1 MSTTKNVR
9 QAIDHT
15 LDRWEAA
22 ASAMEESV
30 RGTTATVSAQIETQK
45 QMAAAA
51 TDKLKDAVETAQHVP
66 AEMRQ
71 QIAANLDHLKVQL
84 ALGKAD
90 ASDAAA
96 AQQKEIEDAVK
107 RVESQIDQMGQNVN
121 EEITKALTQWAGTE
135 QQLRHQLEL
144 AALRFKHE
152 AESQHTQFQAKQ
164 QEMLGHVKEFRDNLQ
179 KQQETAVQ
187 KSSEFA
193 NDMHTAFKQ
202 MQEAFRKL
210 GSSEPGK

>member
-1 MSTTKNVR
+1 MYGTWMVMFRARTRSGFDLSSHLAIADSGVV
-9 QAIDHT
+9 IDHT

-107 RVESQIDQMGQNVN
+107 RVESQIDQMGPSGPEPSSSFAIN
-121 EEITKALTQWAGTE
+121 WSW
-135 QQLRHQLEL
+135 LRCASNMRRNLNT
-144 AALRFKHE
+144 R
-152 AESQHTQFQAKQ
+152 S
-164 QEMLGHVKEFRDNLQ
+164 FRP
-179 KQQETAVQ
+179 
-187 KSSEFA
+187 SS
-193 NDMHTAFKQ
+193 
-202 MQEAFRKL
+202 RKC
-210 GSSEPGK
+210 SVT